1 MEKKQSPTNNN
12 IMTINNTHEEFIDKF
27 TFKLTFIY
35 DLVISNQNRN
45 MTLSEIKALIRK
57 NYSLKENEYKLFI
70 GNNSVNNLSNS
81 TSIKDLLNL
90 YKDNKII
97 IKTFKYIIDIQK
109 EINDYER
116 FLNNKI
122 LLKSEEIKL
131 LNTEYENII
140 KDLKSI

>member
-1 MEKKQSPTNNN
+1 MKN
-12 IMTINNTHEEFIDKF
+12 FIDKF

-131 LNTEYENII
+131 LNTEYENIF

>member
-131 LNTEYENII
+131 LNTEYENIF

>member
-12 IMTINNTHEEFIDKF
+12 IITINNTHEEFIDKF

-131 LNTEYENII
+131 LNTEYENIL

>member
-12 IMTINNTHEEFIDKF
+12 IITINNTHEEFIDKF

-57 NYSLKENEYKLFI
+57 NYSLKENEYKLSI

>member
-57 NYSLKENEYKLFI
+57 NYSLKENEYKLSI

>member
-12 IMTINNTHEEFIDKF
+12 IITINNTHEEFIDKF

-45 MTLSEIKALIRK
+45 MTLSQIKALIRK
-57 NYSLKENEYKLFI
+57 NYSLKENEYKLSI

-131 LNTEYENII
+131 LNTEYENIL

>member
-131 LNTEYENII
+131 LNTEYENIL

>member
-1 MEKKQSPTNNN
+1 MKN
-12 IMTINNTHEEFIDKF
+12 FIDKF

>member
-12 IMTINNTHEEFIDKF
+12 IITINNTHEEFIDKF

-45 MTLSEIKALIRK
+45 MTLSQIKALIRK

-131 LNTEYENII
+131 LNTEYENIL

>member
-12 IMTINNTHEEFIDKF
+12 IITINNTHEEFIDKF

>member
-1 MEKKQSPTNNN
+1 MKN
-12 IMTINNTHEEFIDKF
+12 FIDKF

-109 EINDYER
+109 EINDYEG

>member
-12 IMTINNTHEEFIDKF
+12 IITINNTHEEFIDKF

-45 MTLSEIKALIRK
+45 MTLSQIKALIRK
-57 NYSLKENEYKLFI
+57 NYSLKENEYKLSI

>member
-12 IMTINNTHEEFIDKF
+12 IITINNTHEEFIDKF

-45 MTLSEIKALIRK
+45 MTLSQIKALIRK

>member
-45 MTLSEIKALIRK
+45 MTLSQIKALIRK